1 MLAKETQLIILRGV
15 GAKVSRLRALTRD
28 HFNSGRWDT
37 ETHGKAAAGLYD
49 EIIDM
54 ATTLRREAT

>member
-1 MLAKETQLIILRGV
+1 MMTKQTQLIILRGLN
-15 GAKVSRLRALTRD
+15 AKAARLRALTRD
-28 HFNSGRWDT
+28 HYNADGWDT
-37 ETHGKAAAGLYD
+37 EAYCKVAAGLYD